1 MPPKP
6 NDMTAKRTEFRLEK
20 DSLGQMN
27 VPSQSYWGIKTA
39 RAQEQL
45 FLCGIKTHPMLIE
58 SIVLVKKALAGVN
71 QDLGRLEPSVS
82 RAIMQACDE
91 ILSGKLREHIV
102 TEPFQSGASYV
113 FDANVSEVLANR
125 AEELMGGELGEYN
138 LCKPELVNYG
148 QTASEVIGTAMR
160 LAVFLSLKEFE
171 PAVLDLERLLRRK
184 ALELAKSAKLAKAP
198 GGEPNAALSKQEFNA
213 FGSAIERG
221 LKRIK
226 DASLV
231 LCDLPGGSSNLGT
244 AGGADAD
251 YGSRLV
257 EKLSK
262 STGLKLRAGE
272 ETGRSTQSLSDF
284 LHVSSCLK
292 ELAVELS
299 KIADGLRKPGP
310 GSHQYNYEASL
321 PSEGELAGHRADP
334 LNEPGLVGFAEGLCV
349 ATFQV
354 IGNDLAA
361 ALASQSAQAQR
372 YVAAPVVM
380 NNLLQSI
387 DLLRQ
392 AISCFNQR
400 FLASITADNDRI
412 KSGADL
418 GSHFFALLSEHIGM
432 EKSRQLY
439 EEFAGSSKE
448 ISEALGQR
456 NMVPPEVLEKLSR
469 HSHPEH
475 GHATGMSADEV
486 HSGQGEKKGDTDKP
500 QGT

>member
-1 MPPKP
+1 MPQKP
-6 NDMTAKRTEFRLEK
+6 NDMTNKRTEFRLEK

-27 VPSQSYWGIKTA
+27 VPSHCYWGIKTA
-39 RAQEQL
+39 RAQEHL
-45 FLCGIKTHPMLIE
+45 FLSGIKTHPMLIE

-71 QDLGRLEPSVS
+71 QDLGRLEPGVT
-82 RAIMQACDE
+82 RAVMQACDE
-91 ILSGKLREHIV
+91 ILSGKLREYIV

-113 FDANVSEVLANR
+113 FDANISEVVANR
-125 AEELMGGELGEYN
+125 AEELMGGELGEYK
-138 LCKPELVNYG
+138 LCKPDLVNHG
-148 QTASEVIGTAMR
+148 QTASEVIGMAMR
-160 LAVFLSLKEFE
+160 LAVLLSLKEFE

-198 GGEPNAALSKQEFNA
+198 GDEPNATLSKQEFNA

-226 DASLV
+226 DASQV
-231 LCDLPGGSSNLGT
+231 LCDLPGSHSSGT

-251 YGSRLV
+251 CGSRLI

-272 ETGRSTQSLSDF
+272 ETGRLLQSLSDF
-284 LHVSSCLK
+284 LHVSSSLK

-299 KIADGLRKPGP
+299 KIADGLRKPG
-310 GSHQYNYEASL
+310 SHQNAYEASL
-321 PSEGELAGHRADP
+321 SSEGELAGHKSD
-334 LNEPGLVGFAEGLCV
+334 LLIELSQVNFAEGLCV

-361 ALASQSAQAQR
+361 ALASQSAQAQL
-372 YVAAPVVM
+372 YMAAPVVM

-392 AISCFNQR
+392 AISSFNQR

-412 KSGADL
+412 KSGTDT
-418 GSHFFALLSEHIGM
+418 GSHFFALLSEHVGM

-439 EEFAGSSKE
+439 EEFAGSSRE

-475 GHATGMSADEV
+475 GHSTGTSADEI
-486 HSGQGEKKGDTDKP
+486 HSVQSEKKSETDKP
-500 QGT
+500 QGA